1 MNNEINVQD
10 EFDNIFDEILNKID
24 NGEELTN
31 DDFYELT
38 EMEIFTNV
46 IGEGRWSKEIE
57 SICAIK
63 DRYFYLRYS
72 LGLTEYQENEFSYQ
86 PIEVFPQKEK
96 IEIIKK
102 SSLSYNDKNGK
113 TLFTNI
119 SYIE

>member
-1 MNNEINVQD
+1 MNEINAQD
-10 EFDNIFDEILNKID
+10 KFDNIFDEILNKID
-24 NGEELTN
+24 NDEELTRQ
-31 DDFYELT
+31 DFYELI

-46 IGEGRWSKEIE
+46 IGKKRWCTDIE

-72 LGLTEYQENEFSYQ
+72 EGLTEYQEDEFPYQ

-96 IEIIKK
+96 IEFIKK

-113 TLFTNI
+113 TLFTNVR
-119 SYIE
+119 YIE